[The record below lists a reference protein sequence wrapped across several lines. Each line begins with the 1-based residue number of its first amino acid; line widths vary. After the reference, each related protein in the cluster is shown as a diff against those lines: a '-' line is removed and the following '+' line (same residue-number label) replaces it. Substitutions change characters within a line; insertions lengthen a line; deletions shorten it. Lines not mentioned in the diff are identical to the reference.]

1 MSVKCV
7 VWDLDGT
14 LWDGIAVES
23 ATETLPAPRPE
34 VLALIDE
41 LAARGVMSSIASRTD
56 PSVLALLLADEPL
69 AERFVAPQADW
80 QDKSVALRR
89 ISEEL
94 GIGLAA
100 LAFVDDNPFE
110 RAEVAAALP
119 EVLVLDPEQAAGLLD
134 SPELDPATLTPEA
147 RGRVRR
153 YREEARRRDAETAFT
168 GSRAEFLRWCGMRL
182 TLRPATEADVPRLV
196 ELARRTHRMN
206 TTGEVPPVAEVLAR
220 LAEPERWFLPVAELT
235 DRFGGYGLIGAA
247 VIEQEAELWRV
258 RLLALS
264 CRVAGRG
271 VAPAFLR
278 WVMDRALAA
287 GAVELRVPVRPTG
300 ANVEL
305 RVLFRQCGL
314 RVTGPQPEGLAIL
327 GRRLDE
333 GALPDYPEH
342 LELEGTQA

>member
-14 LWDGIAVES
+14 LWDGIAVEQT
-23 ATETLPAPRPE
+23 TETLPAPRAA

-41 LAARGVMSSIASRTD
+41 LAARGVLSSIASRTD
-56 PSVLALLLADEPL
+56 PSILGLLLADEPL

-89 ISEEL
+89 ISAEL

-119 EVLVLDPEQAAGLLD
+119 EVLVLAPEQAAGLLD
-134 SPELDPATLTPEA
+134 SPELDPAALTPEA

-153 YREEARRRDAETAFT
+153 YREDARRKDAETAFT

-182 TLRPATEADVPRLV
+182 TLRPATAADVPRLV

-206 TTGEVPPVAEVLAR
+206 TTGEVPPVPDVLAR
-220 LAEPERWFLPVAELT
+220 LTDPDGWFLPVAELS

-247 VIEQEAELWRV
+247 VIEKDAAVWRV

-278 WVMDRALAA
+278 WVMDRALAE
-287 GAVELRVPVRPTG
+287 GARELHVPVRPTG

-314 RVTGPQPEGLAIL
+314 RVTGPQPAELAIL
-327 GRRLDE
+327 GRRLDQ
-333 GALPDYPEH
+333 GGLPDYPEY
-342 LELEGTQA
+342 LELETEA

>member
-14 LWDGIAVES
+14 LWDGIAVEQT
-23 ATETLPAPRPE
+23 TETLPAPRPA

-56 PSVLALLLADEPL
+56 PSILGLLLADELL

-89 ISEEL
+89 ISAEL

-119 EVLVLDPEQAAGLLD
+119 EVLVLAPEQAAGLLD
-134 SPELDPATLTPEA
+134 SPELDPAALTPEA

-153 YREEARRRDAETAFT
+153 YREDARRKDAETAFT

-182 TLRPATEADVPRLV
+182 TLRPATAADVPRLV

-206 TTGEVPPVAEVLAR
+206 TTGEVPPVEDVLAR
-220 LAEPERWFLPVAELT
+220 LTDPDGWFLPVAELS

-247 VIEQEAELWRV
+247 VIEQDAAVWRV

-278 WVMDRALAA
+278 WVMDRALAE
-287 GAVELRVPVRPTG
+287 GARELHVPVRPTG

-314 RVTGPQPEGLAIL
+314 RVTGPQPADLAIL
-327 GRRLDE
+327 GRRLDQ
-333 GALPDYPEH
+333 GGLPDYPEY
-342 LELEGTQA
+342 LELETQA

>member
-14 LWDGIAVES
+14 LWDGIAVEQT
-23 ATETLPAPRPE
+23 AETLPAPRAE

-41 LAARGVMSSIASRTD
+41 LAARGVLSSIASRTD
-56 PSVLALLLADEPL
+56 PSILALLLADEPL
-69 AERFVAPQADW
+69 AERFVSPQADW

-89 ISEEL
+89 ISAEL

-119 EVLVLDPEQAAGLLD
+119 EVLVLAPEQAAGLLD
-134 SPELDPATLTPEA
+134 SPELDPSALTPEA

-153 YREEARRRDAETAFT
+153 YREEARRKDAETAFT

-182 TLRPATEADVPRLV
+182 TLRAATEADVPRLV

-206 TTGEVPPVAEVLAR
+206 TTGDVPPVEDVLAR
-220 LAEPERWFLPVAELT
+220 LTDPDGWFLPVAELS

-247 VIEQEAELWRV
+247 VIEKGAAWRV

-278 WVMDRALAA
+278 WVMDRALAE
-287 GAVELRVPVRPTG
+287 GAVELHVPVRPTG

-314 RVTGPQPEGLAIL
+314 RVTGPQPEGLAVL
-327 GRRLDE
+327 GRRLDH
-333 GALPDYPEH
+333 GPLPDYPEY
-342 LELEGTQA
+342 LELEKVDP